1 MFPGHPGLEMVE
13 THGMFIDKR
22 TVTKNSPEFLQVSP
36 NQKDD
41 KYSHNDQKKMSIDT
55 FDKR

>member
-1 MFPGHPGLEMVE
+1 
-13 THGMFIDKR
+13 MFIDKR
-22 TVTKNSPEFLQVSP
+22 TVTKNSPEFLQASP